1 MITITNL
8 TNENI
13 DELKTLEKL
22 SKYLPKYLKE
32 KNVSYDVI
40 IVDEEKIQELNKNY
54 RGKDSVTDVIS
65 FALEDNETIEMPERC
80 LGEIYIC
87 LKRAKDQANEYGHS
101 LKRELCFLLTHGF
114 LHLNGYDHMTPE
126 DEKVMFSL
134 QDEILNSFGV
144 TRED

>member
-87 LKRAKDQANEYGHS
+87 LKRAKDQANEYG

-114 LHLNGYDHMTPE
+114 LHLNGYDHMTE
-126 DEKVMFSL
+126 DDEKVMFSL